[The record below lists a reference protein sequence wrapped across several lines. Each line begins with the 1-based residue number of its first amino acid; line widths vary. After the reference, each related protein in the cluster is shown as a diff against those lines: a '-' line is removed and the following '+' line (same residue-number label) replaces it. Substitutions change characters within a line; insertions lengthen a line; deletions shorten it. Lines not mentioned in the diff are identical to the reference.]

1 MQLFSSLNNHKL
13 VSSELIRL
21 SSMLKKLKDIKQ
33 KVRVR
38 RGDVFAA
45 ELLLALRLFD
55 QRSLVAQYDTLT
67 SH

>member
-21 SSMLKKLKDIKQ
+21 SSMLEKFKNEHKQ
-33 KVRVR
+33 KVRVKR
-38 RGDVFAA
+38 EGVFAA

-55 QRSLVAQYDTLT
+55 
-67 SH
+67 